1 MSPVG
6 GAMSLLLFAQWVTV
20 MSQNMTP
27 SALPEHNLGF
37 PQLPED
43 FKEMAKQLMLKC
55 SKKGYPPPMLMS
67 FSFNSSSTTPLNRMG
82 VNPISLFPAL
92 LSSLPHL
99 FVSAPHS
106 ALKANETA
114 EQELAL
120 NLTEKMWNCTSLP
133 QIIKLMSNTTEKC
146 HCFMRAFVAPL
157 SWAAV
162 LQNATQLDM
171 EQLRTLLWAA
181 KPLLE
186 TMPPSPLV
194 LPATVQSSHLAEMMK
209 FLCEVFSSLSEGQ
222 REQIRQWMK
231 HRVLENDPSCQQ
243 NVTLSATPVNSS
255 SPGCAA
261 RKPWLKA
268 EVLRMMGRFVS
279 RLTEEDVNSIPANE
293 LCKFFQSPEF
303 LPSFTNVG
311 EMQPVNGQNFYQ
323 RLKRECSNGSQ
334 TFLNHLD
341 RLGSLACFYD
351 DAQSLNATL
360 SKKLL
365 YQLGNC
371 ENSGTDKMKKELV
384 RKMMSDSEAPPTL
397 ELLRSLGASASILP
411 AAKLASVSSEVLRD
425 TLSSLSQAQWMPAQ
439 AMVLA
444 RKLLDKDKDINGETL
459 LAMGSMVRG
468 VESELLKR
476 INSQGLLRNQGLKN
490 ISEKMSSLQ
499 KKALLVGMQI
509 NVSMPDLVKQLPDPL
524 LPSLSLSTL
533 DKANINSVDQ
543 VDGRS
548 WSRAQSVYLLKKIF
562 GKTIKPQQ
570 IRSLGQ
576 AVQGVTCDMVG
587 NVNQSDALEMAQALA
602 NFSDWL
608 SRSQVHCI
616 AHSLFLSLEKQRPAY
631 FTNISDAELLAIPAL
646 LLVHLPAKMI
656 QGLPDAVCPHFLEKM
671 SQANFSSLANN
682 VSLRGELRN
691 RALRC
696 LGKNASE
703 LSPAE
708 VLSLGPV
715 ICELD
720 PTWISSLKPSAM
732 NSTLQ
737 ALATCGYIPYSYR
750 GPLFKLLISTYGDPS
765 GWSEDVM
772 KSLGPLLLWNDT
784 ALEMLP
790 SKAWLKSYLSDLL
803 DRMLAQA
810 AAPTPEKFRFKPD
823 LLALRHKLFW
833 LKTGLNQQRRRREV
847 SSGVQPS
854 LSEPTLS
861 VIEDLGQGNVY
872 WSPTQLFNMTA
883 QTFKDAVSVL
893 GEIRN
898 YTAEQLSVLKKKAV
912 EVWGD
917 VTMLNETQIVELGCV
932 SQGFNEKQLQN
943 LNITSLDTLELLSV
957 CNWNQTQMAAIW
969 QGFTDKTGL
978 KILKLGALEMV
989 GLGSFICGLQPNQ
1002 TDQLNTGEFKEA
1014 VGEIGRVLC
1023 PLSALECLKRK
1034 AVAAF
1039 GDPKGWGEAEVST
1052 MGNTIAGLTATELAS
1067 LKSSVLPFIQQSAI
1081 SLIPP
1086 ERLVALSVS
1095 QLRALGPDNAAMI
1108 TDTQRQRLAMDQRAA
1123 VDEAVG
1129 LAIRSDSISSTTSPN
1144 AMPQKG
1150 GAPEQTMFGI
1160 VTLLQ
1165 PLALLL
1171 LRYIH

>member
-1 MSPVG
+1 MAEDSGLEKPDTGALSPEQQEKLRQFKIKTRI
-6 GAMSLLLFAQWVTV
+6 ANEMYMRAH
-20 MSQNMTP
+20 
-27 SALPEHNLGF
+27 PEV
-37 PQLPED
+37 E
-43 FKEMAKQLMLKC
+43 
-55 SKKGYPPPMLMS
+55 
-67 FSFNSSSTTPLNRMG
+67 
-82 VNPISLFPAL
+82 IL
-92 LSSLPHL
+92 LSDFLRQAYSAINLCLAVSKASDHFNDPDLPRKIQAKVKDSGFTYLPHHIP
-99 FVSAPHS
+99 FS
-106 ALKANETA
+106 
-114 EQELAL
+114 L
-120 NLTEKMWNCTSLP
+120 NLMRRTRS
-133 QIIKLMSNTTEKC
+133 EKC

-171 EQLRTLLWAA
+171 KQLRTLLWAA

-243 NVTLSATPVNSS
+243 NVTLSATPEKDVPKDREMVGKNDETSLAENSSKQRSKVEEREINSS

-371 ENSGTDKMKKELV
+371 ENSGTDKMKKEIV

-397 ELLRSLGASASILP
+397 ELLRSLGASASVLP

-439 AMVLA
+439 AM
-444 RKLLDKDKDINGETL
+444 DINGETL

-646 LLVHLPAKMI
+646 LLVHLPYVTLTE
-656 QGLPDAVCPHFLEKM
+656 LPDSDNC
-671 SQANFSSLANN
+671 
-682 VSLRGELRN
+682 
-691 RALRC
+691 
-696 LGKNASE
+696 GKNASE

-1150 GAPEQTMFGI
+1150 D
-1160 VTLLQ
+1160 
-1165 PLALLL
+1165 PLYQDYTEL
-1171 LRYIH
+1171 